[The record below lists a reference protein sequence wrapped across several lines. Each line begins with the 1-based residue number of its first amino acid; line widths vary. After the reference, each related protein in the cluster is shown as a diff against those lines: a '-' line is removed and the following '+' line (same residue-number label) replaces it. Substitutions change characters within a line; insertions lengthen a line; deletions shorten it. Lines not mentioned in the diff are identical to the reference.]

1 METIF
6 EWVRSGLLFTI
17 ISSIMILLCPNKTY
31 IKHISLVLGLL
42 FILVMMRPLMSIAQ
56 LDEKT
61 YLSYIEKYLKL
72 DGGEEL
78 SANTI
83 SLYEDA
89 LALQLKALLID
100 SGYAILDIQVTV
112 RDDTTVEK
120 VWICFSGQAT
130 QLEYLETYLHQTFG
144 EEVKIVYE
152 DG

>member
-42 FILVMMRPLMSIAQ
+42 FILVMTRPLMSIAQ

-89 LALQLKALLID
+89 VALQLKALLID

-130 QLEYLETYLHQTFG
+130 QLEYLETYMHQTFG